1 MRHRAVPEFI
11 ALQLVL
17 PLLDSKI
24 SWANHH
30 PPSSFLQTDAAIACH
45 CFFQFQ
51 KLDAELKSSAMAI
64 AIIDFEF
71 WRWFCHF
78 ERMER

>member
-1 MRHRAVPEFI
+1 MRHRAVPELI
-11 ALQLVL
+11 ALQVVL
-17 PLLDSKI
+17 SLLDSKI

-45 CFFQFQ
+45 CSFHFG

-64 AIIDFEF
+64 ATIGFKF
-71 WRWFCHF
+71 
-78 ERMER
+78 